1 MKDFDIAR
9 AVYQRLEPAL
19 PGRVALGVL
28 VLEPEDV
35 AEPMTVIHLDD
46 HQPEDKRGLAV
57 RNDRTQLRLTTVV
70 DAIPGQVY
78 SRLEPH
84 MGALRQALFADHNLG
99 GVHHILELTETGT
112 RYGFNRDEMTYVVD
126 LAIEVKF
133 RRRAEEP

>member
-35 AEPMTVIHLDD
+35 AEPMTVIHLTD
-46 HQPEDKRGLAV
+46 HDPEAKKGRAV
-57 RNDRTQLRLTTVV
+57 RNDLTLLKVTTIV
-70 DAIPGQVY
+70 DAMRGEVY

-84 MGALRQALFADHNLG
+84 MGALRQALFVDHNLG
-99 GVHHILELTETGT
+99 GVHHIIELNETGT
-112 RYGFNRDEMTYVVD
+112 QYRFNREEMTYVVD

>member
-19 PGRVALGVL
+19 HGRVLLGVL

-35 AEPMTVIHLDD
+35 AEPMTVIHLTD
-46 HQPEDKRGLAV
+46 HDPEAKKGRAV
-57 RNDRTQLRLTTVV
+57 RNDDTLLKVTTII
-70 DAIPGQVY
+70 DATRGEVY
-78 SRLEPH
+78 GRLEPH
-84 MGALRQALFADHNLG
+84 MSALRQALFVDHNLG
-99 GVHHILELTETGT
+99 GVHHIIELNETGT
-112 RYGFNRDEMTYVVD
+112 QYRFNREEMTYVID